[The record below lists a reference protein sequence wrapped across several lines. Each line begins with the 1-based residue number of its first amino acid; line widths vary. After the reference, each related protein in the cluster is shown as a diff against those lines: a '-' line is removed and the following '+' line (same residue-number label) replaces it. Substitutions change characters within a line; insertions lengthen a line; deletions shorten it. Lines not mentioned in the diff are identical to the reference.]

1 MSPRAWFLP
10 SVVTLALAVAA
21 CSANDP
27 GRPAGFSIAYAP
39 AGYDA
44 AAANVD
50 AGPAD
55 SGDGGAPDADEGD
68 GGVSDA
74 GPSVGA
80 PILRAIAGSGA
91 GSAWAVGDDGAA
103 VRLTGNTF
111 TAIDTGLGVSLGG
124 LTVLDVAHA
133 YAVERGGPRVFA
145 WAGQRWAAMGEPRA
159 DRAGGATWAASSK
172 DVWAAGDGIDRW
184 TGTAWTQQVPN
195 GAAFRSMAG
204 SFDTDVWAVGP
215 GGAQHW
221 DGTAWSA
228 APVPPGTPALAAV
241 WVGGL
246 YDAWVVGAAGTVL
259 HWAGSTFTQLVTPT
273 TKDLTAI
280 TGTGTFDIW
289 IGGRDGLILHWDGN
303 DWSQFTSPAR
313 RTIQSIW
320 TSYGGDVFF
329 VDGAPTI
336 SRYAR

>member
-1 MSPRAWFLP
+1 MSPPRAYLLP
-10 SVVTLALAVAA
+10 AVVTFALAVAA
-21 CSANDP
+21 CSAGGA
-27 GRPAGFSIAYAP
+27 GRPAGFSVAYSP
-39 AGYDA
+39 PGYDA
-44 AAANVD
+44 GAPD
-50 AGPAD
+50 A
-55 SGDGGAPDADEGD
+55 GDGGAAD
-68 GGVSDA
+68 GGEDGGASDA
-74 GPSVGA
+74 GASDGGASFGA

-91 GSAWAVGDDGAA
+91 GNAWAVGDDGAA
-103 VRLTGNTF
+103 VRLSGNTF
-111 TAIDTGLGVSLGG
+111 TAMDTGLGVSLGG

-145 WAGQRWAAMGEPRA
+145 WMGRSWAAMGEPRA
-159 DRAGGATWAASSK
+159 DRVGAATWAASSK

-184 TGTAWTQQVPN
+184 SGTAWAQQVPG
-195 GAAFRSMAG
+195 GAVFTSMAG

-221 DGTAWSA
+221 NGSTWSA
-228 APVPPGTPALAAV
+228 APMPPETPPLTGV

-259 HWAGSTFTQLVTPT
+259 HWTGSTFTKLVAPT
-273 TKDLTAI
+273 TTDLTCI

-289 IGGRDGLILHWDGN
+289 IGGRGGLLLHWDGN
-303 DWSQFTSPAR
+303 DWSQFSSPAG

-320 TSYGGDVFF
+320 TSLGGDVFF